1 MAALQKLKLE
11 LLYDPAD
18 PPLGVYIYIYMYM
31 YLQKN

>member
-18 PPLGVYIYIYMYM
+18 PPLGVYMYMYM